1 MTHPA
6 KRMIDRVRLDIEF
19 FFGVIMDHLLIPGR
33 LDELEQV
40 HEWTRRQL
48 DRARVPNEMRHNVL
62 LALSE
67 CVTNAIRHGCKECR
81 TSKVKL
87 ECESIVGDAAREH
100 EIAFTIRDHGAGFAP
115 ELVPDPTDGAYL
127 HRPGG
132 RGVYLVKALTSESSI
147 ESSSDGTSVT
157 FRFRWK

>member
-1 MTHPA
+1 
-6 KRMIDRVRLDIEF
+6 
-19 FFGVIMDHLLIPGR
+19 MDHLLIPGR
-33 LDELEQV
+33 LEELEQV

-48 DRARVPNEMRHNVL
+48 DRAHVPEDLRHNAL

-81 TSKVKL
+81 SSKVKL
-87 ECESIVGDAAREH
+87 ECELSDKEITFIVRDRGD
-100 EIAFTIRDHGAGFAP
+100 GFVP
-115 ELVPDPTDGAYL
+115 ELVPDPTNGPYL

-132 RGVYLVKALTSESSI
+132 RGVFLLKALTSESSI
-147 ESSSDGTSVT
+147 ESSRDGTSVM

>member
-1 MTHPA
+1 M
-6 KRMIDRVRLDIEF
+6 E
-19 FFGVIMDHLLIPGR
+19 HLLIPGK

-48 DRARVPNEMRHNVL
+48 DRAHVPENLRHNVL

-87 ECESIVGDAAREH
+87 ECATQDH
-100 EIAFTIRDHGAGFAP
+100 EIAFTVRDRGTGFVP
-115 ELVPDPTDGAYL
+115 ELVPDPTNGAYL

-132 RGVYLVKALTSESSI
+132 RGVYLVKALTNESSI
-147 ESSSDGTSVT
+147 ESSPDGTSVT
-157 FRFRWK
+157 FRFRWV

>member
-1 MTHPA
+1 
-6 KRMIDRVRLDIEF
+6 
-19 FFGVIMDHLLIPGR
+19 MDHLLIPGR
-33 LDELEQV
+33 LEELEQV

-48 DRARVPNEMRHNVL
+48 ERAHVPEDLRHNAL

-87 ECESIVGDAAREH
+87 ECKLEEH
-100 EIAFTIRDHGAGFAP
+100 EITFIVRDRGAGFVP
-115 ELVPDPTDGAYL
+115 EQVPDPTNGKYL

-132 RGVYLVKALTSESSI
+132 RGVYLLKALTSDSSI
-147 ESSSDGTSVT
+147 ESSSDGTSVM

>member
-1 MTHPA
+1 
-6 KRMIDRVRLDIEF
+6 
-19 FFGVIMDHLLIPGR
+19 MDHLLIPGR
-33 LDELEQV
+33 LEELEQV

-48 DRARVPNEMRHNVL
+48 EHAGVPTDIRHNAL

-87 ECESIVGDAAREH
+87 ECKIYENEIV
-100 EIAFTIRDHGAGFAP
+100 FTVRDRGHGFVP
-115 ELVPDPTDGAYL
+115 ELVPDPTNGPYL

-132 RGVYLVKALTSESSI
+132 RGVYLLKALTNESSI
-147 ESSSDGTSVT
+147 ESSQDGTSVT
-157 FRFRWK
+157 FTFRWN

>member
-1 MTHPA
+1 
-6 KRMIDRVRLDIEF
+6 VE
-19 FFGVIMDHLLIPGR
+19 HLLIPGT

-40 HEWTRRQL
+40 HNWTRRQL
-48 DRARVPNEMRHNVL
+48 EDAHVPEDLQHNVL

-81 TSKVKL
+81 SSKVKL
-87 ECESIVGDAAREH
+87 ECRISDG
-100 EIAFTIRDHGAGFAP
+100 EIAFTVRDRGNGFAP
-115 ELVPDPTDGAYL
+115 ELVPDPTQPSFL

-132 RGVYLVKALTSESSI
+132 RGVYLLKALSNESSI

>member
-1 MTHPA
+1 
-6 KRMIDRVRLDIEF
+6 
-19 FFGVIMDHLLIPGR
+19 MDHLLIPGR

-40 HEWTRRQL
+40 HEWTRQQL
-48 DRARVPNEMRHNVL
+48 DRASVPAELRHNVL

-87 ECESIVGDAAREH
+87 ECKTEDH
-100 EIAFTIRDHGAGFAP
+100 EIAFTVRDRGAGFIP
-115 ELVPDPTDGAYL
+115 ELVPDPTNGPYL

-132 RGVYLVKALTSESSI
+132 RGVYLVKALTSDSCI
-147 ESSSDGTSVT
+147 ESSHDGTSVT
-157 FRFRWK
+157 FRFRWS

>member
-1 MTHPA
+1 M
-6 KRMIDRVRLDIEF
+6 E
-19 FFGVIMDHLLIPGR
+19 HLLIPGT

-40 HEWTRRQL
+40 HNWTRRQL
-48 DRARVPNEMRHNVL
+48 EDAHVPDEIQHNVL

-67 CVTNAIRHGCKECR
+67 CVTNAIRHGCGECR
-81 TSKVKL
+81 SSKVKL
-87 ECESIVGDAAREH
+87 ECRIADG
-100 EIAFTIRDHGAGFAP
+100 EITFTVRDRGRGFAP
-115 ELVPDPTDGAYL
+115 ELVPDPTHPSFL

-132 RGVYLVKALTSESSI
+132 RGVYLLKALSSESVI

>member
-1 MTHPA
+1 
-6 KRMIDRVRLDIEF
+6 LE
-19 FFGVIMDHLLIPGR
+19 HLLIPGT

-40 HEWTRRQL
+40 HDWTRRQL
-48 DRARVPNEMRHNVL
+48 EDAHVPEDLQHNVL

-87 ECESIVGDAAREH
+87 ECRIADG
-100 EIAFTIRDHGAGFAP
+100 EIAFTVRDRGNGFTP
-115 ELVPDPTDGAYL
+115 ELVPDPTHPSFL

-132 RGVYLVKALTSESSI
+132 RGVYLLKALSNESII